1 MKPVEILPKESI
13 DFFIAGNSI
22 VHTTKNFSPDI
33 TVDEEKKLMESAL
46 NIHNYLGLSCM
57 SRIDIRMNDKGDI
70 FILDINTLPNLDPDR
85 SLLPKICI
93 HQGVNYS
100 TLLDRVMRMALKLK
114 SKEV

>member
-1 MKPVEILPKESI
+1 
-13 DFFIAGNSI
+13 
-22 VHTTKNFSPDI
+22 
-33 TVDEEKKLMESAL
+33 
-46 NIHNYLGLSCM
+46 M

-100 TLLDRVMRMALKLK
+100 TLLDRVMKMALKLK